1 MEALLVSGTG
11 RSLVDVAHVCLCRCS
26 DAQGP
31 GSRPWQGP
39 ATQCLLGAGR
49 NSASQERLQT
59 HRVRSHLEQAPRV
72 THVRRCVR
80 AAGVDAL
87 SSEAVGSKNRVASG
101 DRSASVGPP
110 SGPWAECEKA
120 SEAREKK
127 LLGPGAQSPSP
138 WRAAGPAPPSSLSS
152 HLSLVVQSCRRPPHT
167 PARSFCAFLPL
178 FQSSG
183 TPSTLSLVPPSS
195 LRPEVHP

>member
-11 RSLVDVAHVCLCRCS
+11 RSLVDVARVCLCRCS
-26 DAQGP
+26 DTQGS

-87 SSEAVGSKNRVASG
+87 SSELQEQSGLWRQGRLCGAS
-101 DRSASVGPP
+101 
-110 SGPWAECEKA
+110 
-120 SEAREKK
+120 
-127 LLGPGAQSPSP
+127 LGALGC
-138 WRAAGPAPPSSLSS
+138 
-152 HLSLVVQSCRRPPHT
+152 V
-167 PARSFCAFLPL
+167 
-178 FQSSG
+178 
-183 TPSTLSLVPPSS
+183 
-195 LRPEVHP
+195 